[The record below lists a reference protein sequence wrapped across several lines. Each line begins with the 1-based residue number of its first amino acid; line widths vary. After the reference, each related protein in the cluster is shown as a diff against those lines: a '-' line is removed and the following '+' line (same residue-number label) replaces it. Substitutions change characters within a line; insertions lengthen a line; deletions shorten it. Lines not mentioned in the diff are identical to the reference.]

1 MNDLCRFDPTQYTT
15 APQQTEGWIDFRSA
29 PETVF
34 ARAADHAAMGDW
46 IPLVQGILQQVSFLD
61 VPWIMELRCRDD
73 LVLAGETALP
83 MWQACVS
90 PPDDDEGYAR

>member
-1 MNDLCRFDPTQYTT
+1 LATAGATPAERRKVLVITRGAALDFDV
-15 APQQTEGWIDFRSA
+15 R
-29 PETVF
+29 V
-34 ARAADHAAMGDW
+34 HAGEA